1 MHHPR
6 AGEARRPFW
15 RSNMGRMAGVPSSG
29 DAPETTPA
37 ERREARRTSL
47 VFAKAASFAELEAR
61 DLDYWAGL
69 SPGERFQ
76 ATLELV
82 RDSWYVQG
90 QGGPL
95 PRLDRLAYGVRKLR
109 G

>member
-1 MHHPR
+1 M
-6 AGEARRPFW
+6 GE
-15 RSNMGRMAGVPSSG
+15 MKTL
-29 DAPETTPA
+29 APASPEPGKLA
-37 ERREARRTSL
+37 LERREARRASL
-47 VFAKAASFAELEAR
+47 VFGKASSLAEAEAK
-61 DLDYWAGL
+61 DLDYWSLL

-82 RDSWYVQG
+82 RDSWYLQG
-90 QGGPL
+90 NRGPL